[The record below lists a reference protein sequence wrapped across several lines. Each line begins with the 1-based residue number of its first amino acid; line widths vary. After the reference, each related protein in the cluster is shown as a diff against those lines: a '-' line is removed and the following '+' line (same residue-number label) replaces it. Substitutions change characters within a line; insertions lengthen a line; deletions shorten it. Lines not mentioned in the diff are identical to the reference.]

1 MTKLLFIALGGGLG
15 AALRYAVSSG
25 VQRLSDGTFPIGT
38 LSVNVLGCV
47 GIGLFGTLFTGPIMV
62 REEVR
67 FAVLVGF
74 LGGFTTF
81 STFGYET
88 TALLADGEWWRA
100 AANVILQN
108 VLCLVAVFGGYRLA
122 VLWQG
127 V

>member
-1 MTKLLFIALGGGLG
+1 MRLLFIALGGGLG
-15 AALRYAVSSG
+15 AVLRFAVSSG
-25 VQRLSDGTFPIGT
+25 AQRLTGGTFPMGT
-38 LSVNVLGCV
+38 LAVNILGCI
-47 GIGLFGTLFTGPIMV
+47 GIGLLGTLFTGPIMV

-88 TALLADGEWWRA
+88 FMLLADDEWWRA
-100 AANVILQN
+100 AANLTAHNALGLTAIF
-108 VLCLVAVFGGYRLA
+108 CGHRLA

-127 V
+127 A

>member
-1 MTKLLFIALGGGLG
+1 M
-15 AALRYAVSSG
+15 
-25 VQRLSDGTFPIGT
+25 GT
-38 LSVNVLGCV
+38 LVVNVVGCI

-81 STFGYET
+81 STFGFET
-88 TALLADGEWWRA
+88 YALLADGDWWRA
-100 AANVILQN
+100 AANITVQN
-108 VLCLVAVFGGYRLA
+108 TLGLAAVFCGYRIA